1 MANLDKVPKKTN
13 AFKYKNRNI
22 SVCLTRKYRNKDDV
36 EAPIFWRVTY
46 ERRHKY
52 YYSGFEFEI
61 KEWDEFINRDLK
73 KHKLTKQTLSNYLA
87 LSLKP
92 AINAL
97 AEINEF
103 SFEALD
109 NILKK
114 PLSETVNEAFQNKIT
129 ALENEYKVG
138 NASIYRTTLKALMRF
153 KHYSIKKKKA
163 DKIQFIQTCIEQ
175 KHITIG
181 SNVLTVEEEISFD
194 EITPKFLNECE
205 KFWEKTEVSYATMG
219 IYMRTLRAIIN
230 NKDGDKPYI
239 EGSKYP
245 FGVNNGKYEIPAGG
259 RKEIAMPI
267 EDIWKIENFK
277 TDNAALATARDI
289 FVFMFYCNGLN
300 FGDLCRLTYKNID
313 APRNEII
320 FERKKTLRKGEEPT
334 YIYVPILPPMIE
346 IINRQGNDSQEG
358 YIFPFL
364 NGIEPTE
371 NNENLIKRETRL
383 KLEPI
388 NSSLKNIANEL
399 SLDPE
404 ISTSYTRNS
413 YITHLTS
420 ELLINPIVVKKMV
433 GHSTKKDVTAG
444 YVNLTVK
451 KRREINLKLINPEKK
466 YNTINSVGVTG

>member
-1 MANLDKVPKKTN
+1 
-13 AFKYKNRNI
+13 
-22 SVCLTRKYRNKDDV
+22 
-36 EAPIFWRVTY
+36 
-46 ERRHKY
+46 
-52 YYSGFEFEI
+52 
-61 KEWDEFINRDLK
+61 
-73 KHKLTKQTLSNYLA
+73 
-87 LSLKP
+87 
-92 AINAL
+92 
-97 AEINEF
+97 
-103 SFEALD
+103 
-109 NILKK
+109 
-114 PLSETVNEAFQNKIT
+114 
-129 ALENEYKVG
+129 
-138 NASIYRTTLKALMRF
+138 
-153 KHYSIKKKKA
+153 
-163 DKIQFIQTCIEQ
+163 
-175 KHITIG
+175 
-181 SNVLTVEEEISFD
+181 
-194 EITPKFLNECE
+194 
-205 KFWEKTEVSYATMG
+205 
-219 IYMRTLRAIIN
+219 
-230 NKDGDKPYI
+230 
-239 EGSKYP
+239 
-245 FGVNNGKYEIPAGG
+245 
-259 RKEIAMPI
+259 MPI

-277 TDNAALATARDI
+277 TDNPALATARDI

-444 YVNLTVK
+444 YVKLTAK
-451 KRREINLKLINPEKK
+451 KRREINMKLLNPEKT
-466 YNTINSVGVTG
+466 YNTFNAVGITG